1 MIALAALVPMILV
14 LAAISRDPAAGDD
27 VERTSDVGL
36 DEVAAP
42 LVVVV
47 APLPKRAQAFFH
59 LHWVHHRSRC
69 SKP

>member
-1 MIALAALVPMILV
+1 MALAALVPMILV
-14 LAAISRDPAAGDD
+14 LAAISRDPAGDD

-36 DEVAAP
+36 DEVADP
-42 LVVVV
+42 LGVVVV